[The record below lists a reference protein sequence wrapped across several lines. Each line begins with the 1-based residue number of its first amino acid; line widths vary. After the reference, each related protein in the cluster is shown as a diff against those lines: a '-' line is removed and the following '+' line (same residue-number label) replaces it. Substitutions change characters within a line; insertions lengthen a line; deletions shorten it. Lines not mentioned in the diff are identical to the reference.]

1 MKVKR
6 DIILK
11 MQKEMAEHK
20 DMVGVCYYCPV
31 NVYKSLFD
39 GTFLGN
45 CARSNLKVLE
55 TLKLPHPPKNILDP
69 DLGVECTEFFDWFLN
84 LKVGKQRKAIKI

>member
-20 DMVGVCYYCPV
+20 DMAGDCDFCPKHLYMNITGKDV
-31 NVYKSLFD
+31 WGDSCLEECGMILDALGIKEHIVENNGD
-39 GTFLGN
+39 GYVRCDDFFFWFLG
-45 CARSNLKVLE
+45 
-55 TLKLPHPPKNILDP
+55 LKLNKR
-69 DLGVECTEFFDWFLN
+69 
-84 LKVGKQRKAIKI
+84 KVVKI

>member
-20 DMVGVCYYCPV
+20 DMVGDCDYCPKHAYMRAV
-31 NVYKSLFD
+31 GEKSL
-39 GTFLGN
+39 
-45 CARSNLKVLE
+45 
-55 TLKLPHPPKNILDP
+55 
-69 DLGVECTEFFDWFLN
+69 W
-84 LKVGKQRKAIKI
+84 

>member
-20 DMVGVCYYCPV
+20 NMVGGCDFCPKHAYMRAV
-31 NVYKSLFD
+31 GERVYGDSCLEECKM
-39 GTFLGN
+39 
-45 CARSNLKVLE
+45 VLE
-55 TLKLPHPPKNILDP
+55 A
-69 DLGVECTEFFDWFLN
+69 LGLEPTVPSNDDEIVCCDDFFYWFLN

>member
-20 DMVGVCYYCPV
+20 DMVGYCVYCPKHAYMRAV
-31 NVYKSLFD
+31 GEKVYGDSCLEECKM
-39 GTFLGN
+39 
-45 CARSNLKVLE
+45 VLE
-55 TLKLPHPPKNILDP
+55 A
-69 DLGVECTEFFDWFLN
+69 LGLEPTVPSNDDKEVYCDDFFYWFFN
-84 LKVGKQRKAIKI
+84 LKVGKQRKVIKI

>member
-1 MKVKR
+1 MKTKR

-20 DMVGVCYYCPV
+20 DMAGDCDYCPKHAYMRAV
-31 NVYKSLFD
+31 GENVYGDSCLEECEMVLKA
-39 GTFLGN
+39 LGLEPTVP
-45 CARSNLKVLE
+45 SNDDEEVYC
-55 TLKLPHPPKNILDP
+55 D
-69 DLGVECTEFFDWFLN
+69 DFFYWFLD